1 MKLPERIFFT
11 GVPGSRWSGI
21 AQTLE
26 TMSGMN
32 ISDRTPEREYDHHS
46 YTGHKGAYFGPGM
59 EFEPVLNSDYID
71 QAWVK
76 PQGCKLVKSHEWSYY
91 LDQIK
96 DKFSNDW
103 IIMIY
108 RPDMSSYAWWHEAGG
123 FQIKYPNYES
133 YQNSAIMM
141 SEIMKQNF
149 EILNFGML
157 NGCKWEYFT
166 SDWVWDNFNQTI
178 DVDEAFGDILIT
190 KIY

>member
-11 GVPGSRWSGI
+11 GVPGSRWSSI

-26 TMSGMN
+26 TMFGMN
-32 ISDRTPEREYDHHS
+32 ISDRTIDREYVHHS
-46 YTGHKGAYFGPGM
+46 YSGHKGAYFGPGM
-59 EFEPVLNSDYID
+59 EFEPILDSDYID
-71 QAWVK
+71 HAWVE

-91 LDQIK
+91 LDQMK
-96 DKFSNDW
+96 NKFPNDW

-123 FQIKYPNYES
+123 FQIKYPNYAS

-141 SEIMKQNF
+141 SEIMRQNT

-157 NGCKWEYFT
+157 NNCKWEYFT
-166 SDWVWDNFNQTI
+166 SDWIFDNFNQDI
-178 DVDEAFGDILIT
+178 QVKEIFSDILIT
-190 KIY
+190 MIN

>member
-11 GVPGSRWSGI
+11 GVPGSRWSSI

-32 ISDRTPEREYDHHS
+32 ISDRTIDREYVHHS
-46 YTGHKGAYFGPGM
+46 YSGHKGAYFGPGM
-59 EFEPVLNSDYID
+59 EFEPILDSDYID

-96 DKFSNDW
+96 NKFPNDW

-178 DVDEAFGDILIT
+178 DVDEVFSDILVTI
-190 KIY
+190 IR